1 METARVAA
9 HQKKARR
16 LNAHVVFPDESG
28 FQLTPSVRRTWAPRG
43 QTPLIHHWDRRD
55 KVSAISAVSVS
66 PRRQRLGFYMHVHP
80 GNLTT
85 TEVAIFVRD
94 LLRHLR
100 GPVILVWDQGPIHKG
115 PAMRQ
120 LRARYPRL
128 HLYEFPSYAPELN
141 PDELVWGYTKRE
153 LANGRPLTRDALF
166 KDVVRVGRKVR
177 RRPTLLR
184 SFIVGS
190 DLPSFLRK

>member
-1 METARVAA
+1 VETARVAA

>member
-1 METARVAA
+1 MAA

-16 LNAHVVFPDESG
+16 LKAHLVFPDESG
-28 FQLTPSVRRTWAPRG
+28 FQLTPTVRRTWAPRG
-43 QTPLIHHWDRRD
+43 QTPLIYHWDRRD
-55 KVSAISAVSVS
+55 KVSAISAVTVS

-85 TEVAIFVRD
+85 VEVAVFVRD

-100 GPVILVWDQGPIHKG
+100 GPVILVWDQGPIHRG

-120 LRARYPRL
+120 LRAQHRRL
-128 HLYEFPSYAPELN
+128 HLYQFPSYAPELN
-141 PDELVWGYTKRE
+141 PDELVWAYSKRA
-153 LANGRPLTRDALF
+153 LANGRPLTLDHLF
-166 KDVVRVGRKVR
+166 HDVIRVGRQVR

-184 SFIVGS
+184 SFILGS
-190 DLPSFLRK
+190 DLPPCLRK

>member
-1 METARVAA
+1 METARLAA

-28 FQLTPSVRRTWAPRG
+28 FQLAPSVRRTWAPRG

-120 LRARYPRL
+120 LHARYPRL
-128 HLYEFPSYAPELN
+128 HIYQFPSYAPELN

-166 KDVVRVGRKVR
+166 KDVIRVGRKVG

-190 DLPSFLRK
+190 DLPTFLRK

>member
-1 METARVAA
+1 VAA